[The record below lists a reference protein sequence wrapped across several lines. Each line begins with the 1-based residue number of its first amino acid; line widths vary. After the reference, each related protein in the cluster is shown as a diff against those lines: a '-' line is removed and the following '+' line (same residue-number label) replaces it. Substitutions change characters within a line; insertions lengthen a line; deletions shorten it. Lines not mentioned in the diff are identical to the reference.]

1 MITKTTTQVKEEIET
16 KLRHDSRTRD
26 FPIDV
31 IDNNGIFILQGEVP
45 SETMSRYVEDIVR
58 GVDGVISVLNE
69 LYVKPR

>member
-1 MITKTTTQVKEEIET
+1 MITKTTTQVKEEIESM
-16 KLRHDSRTRD
+16 LRRDSRTRD

-45 SETMSRYVEDIVR
+45 SETMSRYVEDTVR